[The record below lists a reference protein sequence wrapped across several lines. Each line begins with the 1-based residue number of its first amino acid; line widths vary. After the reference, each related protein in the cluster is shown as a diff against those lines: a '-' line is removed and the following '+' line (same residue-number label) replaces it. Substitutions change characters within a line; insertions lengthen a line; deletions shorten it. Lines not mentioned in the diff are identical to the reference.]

1 MAGASWQRKRAQS
14 PLAPPLPGWTLASE
28 ARTCEVG
35 SRLLICTCICTCL
48 GLGVSVLGDGAGEGP
63 GAGTLS
69 CLSNNI
75 LRIACRWSTPAS
87 GRGARPWLLFTSN
100 HAPGS
105 KHRCVFQAGTCTVEL
120 PSEEVL
126 VPSDSFTI
134 TLHRHVSGQEQVS
147 LVDPQYL
154 PRRHVKLDPPS
165 DVQSNVSSD
174 HCVLTW
180 SIDPALEPLAS
191 LLSYELAFK
200 RQDAAWERARHK
212 DRIFGVTRLK
222 LEAAEL
228 DRGSTYEA
236 RLRVQM
242 AAPGDAAE
250 EERYEGEWSEW
261 SRPARFPSPPRRGG
275 RPRATALGPPDSA
288 LVTVS
293 VVLLLTSLAY
303 LLFRLS
309 PRMKVAW
316 YRDVPSPRPFFQ
328 PLYSVHSG
336 DFQTW
341 LGAHR
346 AGPQDGV
353 RAPQGALEASV
364 REAVALLTYD
374 PADAWRSTGPEQQE
388 GSGTG
393 LPASVLPAGL
403 AEWTGQPP
411 AYLPQEDWL
420 PASPARPVPP
430 LSKGD
435 SDYCV
440 LECYGGALPP
450 TFAGNAQGSQPG
462 PALPVR
468 AALPPAPA
476 SLPPCLLV

>member
-48 GLGVSVLGDGAGEGP
+48 GLGVSVLGDGAGP

-87 GRGARPWLLFTSN
+87 GRGARPWLLFTRSSGSWAATA
-100 HAPGS
+100 AP
-105 KHRCVFQAGTCTVEL
+105 RCRPRRYLCLPTASPSPCTVTYL
-120 PSEEVL
+120 GRSRSAWWTPSTC
-126 VPSDSFTI
+126 PGDT
-134 TLHRHVSGQEQVS
+134 
-147 LVDPQYL
+147 
-154 PRRHVKLDPPS
+154 
-165 DVQSNVSSD
+165 SNVSSD

-261 SRPARFPSPPRRGG
+261 SRPARFPSPPRRG
-275 RPRATALGPPDSA
+275 PRATALGPPDSA

-309 PRMKVAW
+309 PR
-316 YRDVPSPRPFFQ
+316 
-328 PLYSVHSG
+328 
-336 DFQTW
+336 
-341 LGAHR
+341 LGARGACRSVCHR
-346 AGPQDGV
+346 V
-353 RAPQGALEASV
+353 
-364 REAVALLTYD
+364 
-374 PADAWRSTGPEQQE
+374 
-388 GSGTG
+388 
-393 LPASVLPAGL
+393 
-403 AEWTGQPP
+403 
-411 AYLPQEDWL
+411 
-420 PASPARPVPP
+420 
-430 LSKGD
+430 
-435 SDYCV
+435 
-440 LECYGGALPP
+440 
-450 TFAGNAQGSQPG
+450 
-462 PALPVR
+462 
-468 AALPPAPA
+468 
-476 SLPPCLLV
+476 